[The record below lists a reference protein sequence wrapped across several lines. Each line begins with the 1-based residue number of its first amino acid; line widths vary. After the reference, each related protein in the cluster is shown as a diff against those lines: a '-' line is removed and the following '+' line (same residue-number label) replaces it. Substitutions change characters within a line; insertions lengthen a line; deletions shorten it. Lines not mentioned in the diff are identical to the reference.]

1 VAVTKEG
8 GLEAKGSE
16 LRNVRER
23 ELEQESALQ
32 VSVSRPRCR
41 TLSTAIDKLQL
52 LGPIYSLLLLK
63 AACVE

>member
-1 VAVTKEG
+1 VAFTKEG
-8 GLEAKGSE
+8 RLEAKGSD

-32 VSVSRPRCR
+32 VSVSRLRCP
-41 TLSTAIDKLQL
+41 TLSTAIDTLQL
-52 LGPIYSLLLLK
+52 LGSIYFLLLLK

>member
-1 VAVTKEG
+1 VAFTKEG

-23 ELEQESALQ
+23 EMEQESALQ
-32 VSVSRPRCR
+32 ISVSRLRCR
-41 TLSTAIDKLQL
+41 TLSTVIDTLQVL
-52 LGPIYSLLLLK
+52 EPMYFLLLLK